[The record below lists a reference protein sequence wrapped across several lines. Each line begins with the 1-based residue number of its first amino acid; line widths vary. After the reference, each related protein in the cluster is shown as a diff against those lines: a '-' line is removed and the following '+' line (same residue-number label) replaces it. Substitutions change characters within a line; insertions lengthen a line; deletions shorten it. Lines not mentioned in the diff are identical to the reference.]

1 MSVLDKIVE
10 SKKDEVRKRKTDV
23 PVESF
28 VEKIRIGRNC
38 FLTKKPDEVQIIA
51 EIKRASPS
59 KKNIAPDLI
68 PEEKALQYYKGGASA
83 VSVLTDYPFF
93 KGTLDDFNKV
103 KLSVD
108 IPVLRKDFIIDEY
121 QVYESAYYGA
131 DAVLLIAKILT
142 KDQLKYLYNKSVELG
157 MIPFVEIYG
166 AEDLEKTD
174 EIKNAFIGIN
184 NRNLQSFETSLD
196 NVLFMSEKLDS
207 SNIPVSL
214 SGISSADDVYYL
226 FKRGINNFLIGEYLS
241 RNNDSSEKIAEIIEK
256 CRT

>member
-10 SKKDEVRKRKTDV
+10 SKKDEVRKRKKDV
-23 PVESF
+23 PVKSF
-28 VEKIRIGRNC
+28 VEKIKKGRNS

-59 KKNIAPDLI
+59 KKDIAPNLI
-68 PEEKALQYYKGGASA
+68 PENKALQYYKGGASA
-83 VSVLTDYPFF
+83 ISVLTDYPYF
-93 KGTLDDFNKV
+93 KGTLDDLKKV
-103 KLSVD
+103 KSSVD

-142 KDQLKYLYNKSVELG
+142 KDQLEYLYNTSVELG
-157 MIPFVEIYG
+157 IIPFVEIYG
-166 AEDLEKTD
+166 DEDLEKTD

-184 NRNLQSFETSLD
+184 NRNLQNFETSLD
-196 NVLFMSEKLDS
+196 NVLFMAEKLDS

-214 SGISSADDVYYL
+214 SGISSSDDVYYL

-241 RNNDSSEKIAEIIEK
+241 KSNDSSEKIAEIIEK
-256 CRT
+256 CRK